1 MDKRG
6 DTSIMMDTIMHIV
19 VFILFFL
26 VMFWFVNSYSNGAAF
41 WEDFYA
47 KEIVR
52 VINGAEPGM
61 EFKIDVTP
69 LAVAA
74 FKLNKPIKDTIYI
87 DNVNN
92 KVVVSSRISTGTS
105 FGFFN
110 DVDVVDWSVEGP
122 SGKPENT
129 RFIFKVK
136 ERGRNDLS

>member
-1 MDKRG
+1 
-6 DTSIMMDTIMHIV
+6 MMDTIMHIII
-19 VFILFFL
+19 FIMFFL

-52 VINGAEPGM
+52 MINGAEVGM

-74 FKLNKPIKDTIYI
+74 FKLNKPIKDTISV

-92 KVVVSSRISTGTS
+92 KVVVSSRLGTGTS

-110 DVDVVDWSVEGP
+110 DVDVIYLPPEGP